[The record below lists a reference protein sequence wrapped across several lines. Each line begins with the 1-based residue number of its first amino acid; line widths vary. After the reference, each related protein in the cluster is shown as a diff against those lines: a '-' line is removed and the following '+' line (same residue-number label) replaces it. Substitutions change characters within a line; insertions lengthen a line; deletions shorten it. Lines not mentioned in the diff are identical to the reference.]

1 MFTIIISEKGGAERR
16 EAFDKNE
23 INVGRVQGNDLM
35 LPKGNVSKHHARLL
49 FRDGRFIVTDLK
61 STNGTYVNGRK
72 ISQATIVRE
81 GDKIYIGDF
90 VLRLETAQAG
100 ASADASYGP
109 PPGDDSQ
116 GRTPARQGPLPREAL
131 GPGGQGGPPGMPPL
145 PSPPVGPPPLPP
157 QVAAQAL
164 GQGPTPM
171 MQQSPGPVPFAAPP
185 QPSPQ
190 PGVAAA
196 RSLADQSVSH
206 YPLERDPDDSESA
219 PELRGA
225 PVPKVPGPPRV
236 PQGGGDGK
244 ARPSTVQARGQSTAT
259 SAGAAPRVVSA
270 GPPPAGKPL
279 PRETPQQAAR
289 RLALITLVDRVADVV
304 DLAPLK
310 QSPVVTESLSQ
321 QIDRA
326 VREQAKSMREE
337 GEAPEGIDLELLA
350 RDALRELVGL
360 GSIGPLLEDEETSEI
375 HVARPDYVLA
385 IKGGQSVLA
394 DPSFTSE
401 DALARIVSRLA
412 HQAGEPWG
420 AGELVIERRLARGAQ
435 LVAIAPPAAAN
446 WVVSIRKRRRVET
459 SLEDMVRGGAL
470 SRAMAQ
476 LLEGCAAA
484 RANVLVVGSG
494 AGAVSSMLAAIAGAA
509 PQGER
514 VVVMQGDEEIGVPQG
529 QVVPLALVERGVHAD
544 QSLRAAARLGAD
556 RLVVASLSGAVA
568 AGVLDVIAEG
578 AEGVLAGLG
587 APSLRHGLGRFAS
600 QVALARPGST
610 VDVARDAVADAF
622 DLAVEVVRSG
632 DGRMRVLRIAELA
645 PGDAANGG
653 SPRDVFVLTGEG
665 SGEAAFAPT
674 GVVPQVANDLAARGV
689 KVDGALFKRR

>member
-100 ASADASYGP
+100 ASADASYS
-109 PPGDDSQ
+109 PPGEDLQ
-116 GRTPARQGPLPREAL
+116 GRTPARQGPLPREAM
-131 GPGGQGGPPGMPPL
+131 GPGATGAQAAPMPAQ
-145 PSPPVGPPPLPP
+145 PVGPPPLSAG
-157 QVAAQAL
+157 VAAQAM
-164 GQGPTPM
+164 GATPM
-171 MQQSPGPVPFAAPP
+171 MQQAPQAGPGFVAAP
-185 QPSPQ
+185 QPSSQ
-190 PGVAAA
+190 PGVAIGGAAAA
-196 RSLADQSVSH
+196 RNLADQSVSH

-219 PELRGA
+219 PEMRGA
-225 PVPKVPGPPRV
+225 PVPNVPGPPRM
-236 PQGGGDGK
+236 PQGGAEPK
-244 ARPSTVQARGQSTAT
+244 ARPSAIQQRGMAT
-259 SAGAAPRVVSA
+259 SAQPAPRGASA
-270 GPPPAGKPL
+270 VPSPTGKPL

-310 QSPVVTESLSQ
+310 QSPVVSEAVSQ

-326 VREQAKSMREE
+326 VREQAKGMREE

-360 GSIGPLLEDEETSEI
+360 GSIGPLLEDEETREI

-385 IKGGQSVLA
+385 VKGGQTVLA

-401 DALARIVSRLA
+401 DALSRIVSRLA
-412 HQAGEPWG
+412 HQAGEPWS
-420 AGELVIERRLARGAQ
+420 AGELVIERRLSRGAQ
-435 LVAIAPPAAAN
+435 LVAIAPPAATH
-446 WVVSIRKRRRVET
+446 WVVTIRKRRRVES
-459 SLEDMVRGGAL
+459 SLEDLVRGGAM

-494 AGAVSSMLAAIAGAA
+494 GGAVSSTLGAIAGAA

-514 VVVMQGDEEIGVPQG
+514 VVVMQGDEEITVPQA
-529 QVVPLALVERGVHAD
+529 QVLPLALVERGVRAEE
-544 QSLRAAARLGAD
+544 SLRAAGRLGAD
-556 RLVVASLSGAVA
+556 RLVVTSLTGAVA
-568 AGVLDVIAEG
+568 AGVLDAIAEG
-578 AEGVLAGLG
+578 SEGVLAGVG
-587 APSLRHGLGRFAS
+587 APSLRHGLARLAS

-610 VDVARDAVADAF
+610 VDVAREAVADAF
-622 DLAVEVVRSG
+622 DLAVEVARG
-632 DGRMRVLRIAELA
+632 ADGRLRVIRIAELA
-645 PGDAANGG
+645 AGDAQGMG
-653 SPRDVFVLTGEG
+653 VRDVFVLTADGTGE
-665 SGEAAFAPT
+665 SAYAPT
-674 GVVPQVANDLAARGV
+674 GVVPRVANDLAARGV
-689 KVDGALFKRR
+689 RIDGSLFKRR